1 MRKLLNWLS
10 CYPVILLSGLTG
22 KPVNRQTGKL
32 KAGQSTLE
40 YAVLI
45 VVIIAALIAVQVYL
59 KRGIQGRMRQ
69 SSDQIGEQF
78 SPGYTTSN
86 RVTNTYSNS
95 TEVQD
100 AYSTTTVI
108 NNQFQNQTGWEN
120 VLNASNEY
128 WGK

>member
-1 MRKLLNWLS
+1 MRKLL
-10 CYPVILLSGLTG
+10 G
-22 KPVNRQTGKL
+22 KK
-32 KAGQSTLE
+32 GQSTLE

-86 RVTNTYSNS
+86 RITNTFSNS
-95 TEVQD
+95 TEVQSNMD
-100 AYSTTTVI
+100 TTTEI
-108 NNQFQNQTGWEN
+108 HNQFQNQTGWEN
-120 VLNASNEY
+120 VAQASNEY